1 MTHRNLV
8 TGGAGFLGSH
18 LIDRLMGAGEE
29 VICLDNYFTGRKD
42 NIRHW
47 LGHANFELIRHDV
60 TDPIR
65 LEVDRIWHLACPA
78 SPVHYQFNPIK
89 TAKTSFL
96 GTYNMLGL
104 ARRVGARLLL
114 ASTSEVYGDPE
125 VHPQPESYRGCVN
138 TIGIRS
144 CYDEG
149 KRIAETL
156 CFDYQR
162 MHSTEIRVMR
172 IFNTYG
178 PRMLPD
184 DGRVVSNFIVQ
195 ALQGQPLTL
204 YGDGG
209 QTRSFCYVDDLIEGM
224 IRLMN
229 GSHPGPINIGNP
241 GEFTI
246 RQLAEFVRDRIN
258 PSLDLTLRPL
268 PQDDPLQ
275 RQPVIDLARQE
286 LGWEPKVSL
295 EEGLE
300 PTIAYFRERLAA
312 ASA

>member
-1 MTHRNLV
+1 MTMRHLV
-8 TGGAGFLGSH
+8 TGGAGFVGSH
-18 LIDRLMGAGEE
+18 LVDRLMAAGEE

-42 NIRHW
+42 NIRQW
-47 LGHANFELIRHDV
+47 IGHPNFELIRHDV
-60 TDPIR
+60 TEPIR

-104 ARRVGARLLL
+104 ARRVGARLML

-162 MHSTEIRVMR
+162 MHGVEIRVVR

-178 PRMLPD
+178 PRMLEN

-195 ALQGQPLTL
+195 ALRGEPLTL
-204 YGDGG
+204 YGDGM
-209 QTRSFCYVDDLIEGM
+209 QTRSFCYVDDLVEGFL
-224 IRLMN
+224 RLMECSN
-229 GSHPGPINIGNP
+229 TGPINIGNP

-246 RQLAEFVRDRIN
+246 KQLAELVRDRIN
-258 PSLDLTLRPL
+258 PQLDLVYRPL
-268 PQDDPLQ
+268 PQDDPMQ
-275 RQPVIDLARQE
+275 RQPVIDLARE
-286 LGWEPKVSL
+286 VLAWEPKVSL
-295 EEGLE
+295 QEGLE
-300 PTIAYFRERLAA
+300 PTIANFRSRINNP
-312 ASA
+312 

>member
-1 MTHRNLV
+1 MAKRHLV
-8 TGGAGFLGSH
+8 TGGARFVGSH
-18 LIDRLMGAGEE
+18 LVDRLMEKGDE

-42 NIRHW
+42 NIRQW
-47 LGHANFELIRHDV
+47 IGHPSFELIRHDV
-60 TDPIR
+60 TEPIK

-78 SPVHYQFNPIK
+78 SPVNYQFNPVK

-125 VHPQPESYRGCVN
+125 VHPQPESYRGSVN
-138 TIGIRS
+138 PIGIRS

-162 MHSTEIRVMR
+162 MSGVEVRVMR

-195 ALQGQPLTL
+195 ALRGEPLTL
-204 YGDGG
+204 YGDGS
-209 QTRSFCYVDDLIEGM
+209 QTRSFCYVSDLIEGM
-224 IRLMN
+224 MRLMN
-229 GSHPGPINIGNP
+229 GAHRAD
-241 GEFTI
+241 EH
-246 RQLAEFVRDRIN
+246 R
-258 PSLDLTLRPL
+258 
-268 PQDDPLQ
+268 
-275 RQPVIDLARQE
+275 
-286 LGWEPKVSL
+286 
-295 EEGLE
+295 
-300 PTIAYFRERLAA
+300 
-312 ASA
+312 

>member
-1 MTHRNLV
+1 VTIRNLV

-18 LIDRLMGAGEE
+18 LIDRLMEAGEE
-29 VICLDNYFTGRKD
+29 VICVDNYFTGRKD
-42 NIRHW
+42 NVRHW
-47 LGHANFELIRHDV
+47 IGHPRFELIRHDV
-60 TDPIR
+60 TDPLR

-125 VHPQPESYRGCVN
+125 VHPQPESYRGYVN

-162 MHSTEIRVMR
+162 RHDTEIRVMR

-195 ALQGQPLTL
+195 ALQGKPLTL
-204 YGDGG
+204 YGEGS
-209 QTRSFCYVDDLIEGM
+209 QTRSFCYVDDLIAGM
-224 IRLMN
+224 MALMN
-229 GSHPGPINIGNP
+229 GNHPGPINIGNP

-246 RQLAEFVRDRIN
+246 RQLAELVRDRID
-258 PSLDLTLRPL
+258 PSLPLTTQPL

-275 RQPVIDLARQE
+275 RQPVIDLARRE

-295 EEGLE
+295 AEGLE
-300 PTIAYFRERLAA
+300 PTIAYFRERLAQG
-312 ASA
+312 

>member
-1 MTHRNLV
+1 MTLQRNLI
-8 TGGAGFLGSH
+8 TGGAGFVGSH
-18 LIDRLMGAGEE
+18 LVDRLMQAGEE
-29 VICLDNYFTGRKD
+29 VICLVNYFTGRKT
-42 NIRHW
+42 NISQW
-47 LGHANFELIRHDV
+47 LGHPRFELIRHDV

-78 SPVHYQFNPIK
+78 SPVHYQHNPIK

-96 GTYNMLGL
+96 GTYNALGL

-125 VHPQPESYRGCVN
+125 VHPQPETYRGSVN

-156 CFDYQR
+156 CFDYRR
-162 MHSTEIRVMR
+162 MHGVDVRVVR

-195 ALQGQPLTL
+195 ALRGEPLTL
-204 YGDGG
+204 YGDGS
-209 QTRSFCYVDDLIEGM
+209 QTRSFCFVDDLVEGI

-229 GSHPGPINIGNP
+229 SDCAGPVNIGNP

-246 RQLAEFVRDRIN
+246 RQLAHLVLLKIN
-258 PSLDLTLRPL
+258 PSLELVSRPL
-268 PQDDPLQ
+268 PSDDPLQ
-275 RQPVIDLARQE
+275 RQPVIDLARRE
-286 LGWEPKVSL
+286 LDWEPVVSL
-295 EEGLE
+295 DQGLDA
-300 PTIAYFRERLAA
+300 TIAYFREVL
-312 ASA
+312 S